1 MSWWKRP
8 SRTIAPDSGTDRER
22 RAGMRSMSCPQIVL
36 GCGSAE
42 GSNGGGTR
50 APFPGGVKPPMATQ
64 HQTGFRG
71 QWSSHP
77 GGGGSYYQRYPTQAQ
92 VNSYNPSSN
101 TTSAT
106 YTPNNSYGN
115 HRVPTAPSPSNTSS
129 SSSHTGSQTG
139 AVSTSLSNNMP
150 SQTQNSQS
158 QPNSHSNS
166 NSHSS
171 SQSSSGEQLSK
182 TNLYIRGLNPSTTD
196 KDLVILCSQYGT
208 IISTKA
214 ILDKNTNKCKGYGFV
229 DFESPAAA
237 EGAVKALVA
246 NNIQAQMAKVGIWL
260 TRRQHTQQE
269 QDPTNLYIANL
280 PLQFKETDVDN
291 MLAKYGQVISTRIL
305 RDSLGASKGV
315 GFARMESK
323 EKCEQII
330 QIFNGSPISGS
341 KEPLLVKFADGGN
354 KKKNQ
359 YKNNDNS
366 RMWRDGAEAIAPV
379 AYDPNALAQNGVA
392 AQHMM
397 PATISNFS
405 RHYGQM
411 PAYAM
416 PSAQWVPQYV
426 MSAAPIPQV
435 DDSYNLAASHMGAA
449 YKNDGQ
455 PPRGVSVMLP
465 SPEPTAVSYNHMIPQ
480 LTAQMGTMHLSTGS
494 YISPSYPYYPPIIQA
509 MPVAESEHTSNAAS
523 PDETYQAYQPPK

>member
-1 MSWWKRP
+1 ME
-8 SRTIAPDSGTDRER
+8 IALLSNY
-22 RAGMRSMSCPQIVL
+22 
-36 GCGSAE
+36 E

-64 HQTGFRG
+64 HQTSFRG
-71 QWSSHP
+71 QWNSHP

-106 YTPNNSYGN
+106 YTPSNSYGN

-158 QPNSHSNS
+158 QSNSHSNS

-196 KDLVILCSQYGT
+196 KDLVGLCSQYGT

-246 NNIQAQMAKVGIWL
+246 KNIQAQMAK
-260 TRRQHTQQE
+260 QQE

-280 PLQFKETDVDN
+280 PLHFKETDVDN

-305 RDSLGASKGV
+305 RDSLGVSKGV

-330 QIFNGSPISGS
+330 QIFNGSPLSGS

-366 RMWRDGAEAIAPV
+366 RMWRDGAEGIAPV

-397 PATISNFS
+397 PATISNYG

-416 PSAQWVPQYV
+416 PSTPWVPQYV
-426 MSAAPIPQV
+426 MSAPIPQV
-435 DDSYNLAASHMGAA
+435 DDGYNLAASHMGAA
-449 YKNDGQ
+449 YKGDGQ

-465 SPEPTAVSYNHMIPQ
+465 SPEPTTVSYNHMIPQ
-480 LTAQMGTMHLSTGS
+480 LTAQMGAMHLSTGS

-523 PDETYQAYQPPK
+523 PDEPYQAYQPPK